1 MLSELVFHEIVENF
15 SRHFEALGNIGADI
29 VNIDENG
36 NMEIVLSEENEYISQ
51 TFTVRA
57 SRKRLRR
64 LKDIAAYNVGQCL
77 LCESDVDHL
86 ILPQTLQILVKKFI
100 NTYSGDYLK

>member
-1 MLSELVFHEIVENF
+1 MAIHEIVENF
-15 SRHFEALGNIGADI
+15 SRHFEAFKNIRADI

-36 NMEIVLSEENEYISQ
+36 NVEIILSEDYEYILQS
-51 TFTVRA
+51 FTLRA

-64 LKDIAAYNVGQCL
+64 LKDITAYNVGQCL
-77 LCESDVDHL
+77 VCESDVDHI